1 MKKGVVLYIVSFI
14 LLSSCSYIPQKHSYN
29 NSFVESIR
37 GGYYPYHRMKSVDEG
52 FMQRGVASWYGYKFQ
67 GRKTADGEIYN
78 MYAHT
83 AAHKTLPFNTYVMVK
98 NLNNGRETKVRI
110 NDRGPFVKNRIIDL
124 SYTAAEELGIVGTGT
139 APVELKVVSAQA
151 RTITDYKSEL
161 LSPKKN
167 INTNNMLSKHYAVQ
181 IASFSIFNNAMRYK
195 TKMSRYFKNI
205 NIVKVYVNEE
215 TLYRVIVGL
224 FPTKDKARQ
233 FAENSIQPI
242 VGNYCIFIK

>member
-1 MKKGVVLYIVSFI
+1 MKKGAVLYIVFSI

-29 NSFVESIR
+29 SNFVESIR
-37 GGYYPYHRMKSVDEG
+37 GGYYPYHRMESVEKG
-52 FMQRGVASWYGYKFQ
+52 FTQRGVASWYGYKFQ
-67 GRKTADGEIYN
+67 GKKTADGEIYN

-83 AAHKTLPFNTYVMVK
+83 AAHKTLPFNTYVIVK

-151 RTITDYKSEL
+151 KNITDYKSEL
-161 LSPKKN
+161 LRPKEN
-167 INTNNMLSKHYAVQ
+167 INTNNVFSKHYAVQ

-195 TKMSRYFKNI
+195 SKMSRYFKNI
-205 NIVKVYVNEE
+205 NIAKVYVNEE

-224 FPTKDKARQ
+224 FPTKDEAIQ
-233 FAENSIQPI
+233 FAKNSIQPI